1 MRHAED
7 SIVVAGIDV
16 AKAHLDVSING
27 SDRVR
32 RFERN
37 PAGLRE
43 LTAWLKQRGVGR
55 AGLEASGG
63 YERPVLHALHRAG
76 IDGVRHQPLEVRLFA
91 RLNRIRAKNDRI
103 DARLIATLTADAR
116 TRVTVPCALQD
127 ELAERLTA
135 YEQVGEQLARLK
147 TMCEHVHLDDVATT
161 YAHLIEQTRAA
172 KAALFADLLAR
183 IRDIPE
189 LARRYDLLRSLPGV
203 GPVTAAVL
211 IVRMP
216 ELGTLQRGQAAALI
230 GVAPFDHD
238 SGEHKGRRAILG
250 GRKRPRR
257 FLYIAALAAR
267 RSCPDLAAFAQRLKD
282 AAKPPKLILV
292 AIMRKLIEAANIVL
306 KRQTPWTPN
315 A

>member
-1 MRHAED
+1 MRQTED
-7 SIVVAGIDV
+7 STAVAGIDV
-16 AKAHLDVSING
+16 AKAHLDVNVHG
-27 SDRVR
+27 TDRVR
-32 RFERN
+32 RFERS

-43 LTAWLKQRGVGR
+43 LTAWLKRRGVGR

-63 YERPVLHALHRAG
+63 YERPVLHALHLAG

-116 TRVTVPCALQD
+116 TRICVPCALQD

-147 TMCEHVHLDDVATT
+147 TMGEHIHLDDIAAT
-161 YAHLIEQTRAA
+161 YAALIEQTRAA
-172 KAALFADLLAR
+172 KTALFDDLVAR
-183 IRDIPE
+183 IRDIPD
-189 LARRYDLLRSLPGV
+189 LDRRYELLRSLPGV

-216 ELGTLQRGQAAALI
+216 ELGAMQRGQAAALI

-238 SGEHKGRRAILG
+238 SGDHKGRRTILG

-267 RSCPDLAAFAQRLKD
+267 RSCPSLAAFAQRLAD
-282 AAKPPKLILV
+282 NGKPPKLVLV
-292 AIMRKLIEAANIVL
+292 AIMRKLIEAANTVL
-306 KRQTPWTPN
+306 KRGTPWVP
-315 A
+315 AA